1 MSPHHG
7 IIGSSSRHHTALL
20 RRLCGVTRILPL
32 RGRSRYMSPHHVI
45 IGSSPRHHTALTL
58 VRGYQNFAPSGLLKV
73 YVSSSRYHR
82 LLLTAPQ
89 APPHGT
95 TLRSF
100 VACTE
105 LPGFCPFGAARGNSP
120 FSILHSQFSGPAS
133 FRTLRS
139 CGVTSVKIFRCEKSR
154 MAAST
159 APITSEMVQ
168 AAQMP
173 VSPFSPALVNST
185 GTM

>member
-1 MSPHHG
+1 MIVFFFILFAVLRFCDLRG
-7 IIGSSSRHHTALL
+7 GGDSSSRHRRFLLTAPH
-20 RRLCGVTRILPL
+20 CGCALWGSTKLLPL
-32 RGRSRYMSPHHVI
+32 RGRSRYMSP
-45 IGSSPRHHTALTL
+45 A
-58 VRGYQNFAPSGLLKV
+58 
-73 YVSSSRYHR
+73 
-82 LLLTAPQ
+82 
-89 APPHGT
+89 HGT

-100 VACTE
+100 VACAG
-105 LPGFCPFGAARGNSP
+105 LPSSCPFGAAQGRCLLLRAPHCAPSSLVRGYQALAPSGLLKV
-120 FSILHSQFSGPAS
+120 ILHSQFSGPAS

>member
-1 MSPHHG
+1 MKTKSKTPFKGLVYFWLQEVSDNPAITNSVMSVVFFIFFAVLRFAIYGAPPQG
-7 IIGSSSRHHTALL
+7 TT
-20 RRLCGVTRILPL
+20 RRLRLVGIYQALVPTGPL
-32 RGRSRYMSPHHVI
+32 EV
-45 IGSSPRHHTALTL
+45 
-58 VRGYQNFAPSGLLKV
+58 
-73 YVSSSRYHR
+73 
-82 LLLTAPQ
+82 
-89 APPHGT
+89 
-95 TLRSF
+95 
-100 VACTE
+100 
-105 LPGFCPFGAARGNSP
+105 
-120 FSILHSQFSGPAS
+120 ILHSQFSGPAS

-168 AAQMP
+168 AVQMP